1 MMTPGLRLS
10 TALVLSLGLS
20 GAALAQ
26 TPATPDTNAGAPQGQ
41 MQQGAGTPTPTP
53 TPTNPNMNT
62 NAGMPNTNAGM
73 PNTTGQYGQEANPS
87 PEMVKQA
94 QQQLK
99 SEGFYKGAID
109 GRIGP
114 ATRNALRQ
122 FQQQHG
128 LAANSMLDQE
138 TMQRLMK
145 DHHG

>member
-41 MQQGAGTPTPTP
+41 MQQGAGTPTP